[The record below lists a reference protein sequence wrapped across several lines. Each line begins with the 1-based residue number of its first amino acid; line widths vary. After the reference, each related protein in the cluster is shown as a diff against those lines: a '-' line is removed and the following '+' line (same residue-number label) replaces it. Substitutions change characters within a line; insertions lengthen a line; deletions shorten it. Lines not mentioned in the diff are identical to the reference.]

1 MTIEGWTVVGVIGFV
16 LALLIIT
23 SYSVDLILLA
33 GLGFLI
39 ITGIVS
45 PEDALA
51 GFSNEGVLTV
61 AALYVVAAGLKETG
75 AIQYITQ
82 KIMGDTNTVRGAQA
96 RIMGPVMVMSAFM
109 NNTPIVASFIPAL
122 EHWSKKTQIPVSK
135 ILIPLSYAAILGGTC
150 TLIGTST
157 NLILNGLLLEEE
169 SVRSLGLF
177 EPALIGIPCA
187 IAGFFY
193 LLIFGDKLLPSRG
206 EAFQTFQDTREY
218 TIEMLVPVGSPLA
231 RKTIQEA
238 GLRQLPGLYLVE
250 ILREGAILP
259 VVGPNQRLRI
269 NDRLIFA
276 GIVDSIAD
284 LQNIQGLTPATDQVF
299 KLDTPRQNRVLI
311 EAVVS
316 ASHPLRGSSI
326 KEGGFRNRY
335 NAVVIA
341 VSRSGVRL
349 KQKVGEIILQTGD
362 TLLIEATNGFL
373 NRFKNSSHF
382 YLISPLEGAPVS
394 NYEKSGTALIILLGM
409 ILLAGTGILSML
421 QAVIL
426 ACGFMIVGRVIRY
439 SVGID
444 AIDWKVMIA
453 IACSLG
459 IGSALKTTG
468 VADLVATRLLDF
480 ASTHLMLTMLFTYLL
495 TWILTEMITN
505 NAAAV
510 LVFPIALSITQSIGV
525 DFIPFA
531 IVIIM
536 AASASFSTPLGY
548 QTNLMIYGPGGY
560 RYTDYLKI
568 GLPLNLIVAL
578 IALSLIPFF
587 WDF

>member
-1 MTIEGWTVVGVIGFV
+1 MTLEGWTVIGVIATCLV
-16 LALLIIT
+16 LLIT
-23 SYSVDLILLA
+23 TTYSVDLILLA
-33 GLGFLI
+33 GLGFLLI
-39 ITGIVS
+39 AGIVS

-82 KIMGDTNTVRGAQA
+82 KIMGDTKTVRGAQA
-96 RIMGPVMVMSAFM
+96 RIMAPVMVMSAFM

-135 ILIPLSYAAILGGTC
+135 VLIPLSYAAILGGTC
-150 TLIGTST
+150 TIIGTST
-157 NLILNGLLLEEE
+157 NLILNGLLIEEE

-187 IAGFFY
+187 IAGFLY
-193 LLIFGDKLLPSRG
+193 LILFGDKLLPSRG
-206 EAFQTFQDTREY
+206 EAFETFKDTREY
-218 TIEMLVPVGSPLA
+218 TIEMLVPKGSSLA

-238 GLRQLPGLYLVE
+238 ALRQLPGLFLVE
-250 ILREGAILP
+250 IHREGAVLP
-259 VVGPNQRLRI
+259 VVGPNQRLRE

-276 GIVDSIAD
+276 GVIDSIVDI
-284 LQNIQGLTPATDQVF
+284 QNIQGLEPATDQIF
-299 KLDTPRQNRVLI
+299 KLDTPRRNRVLV

-326 KEGGFRNRY
+326 KEGEFRNRY

-341 VSRSGVRL
+341 VSRSGERL
-349 KQKVGEIILQTGD
+349 KQKVGEVVLQTGD
-362 TLLIEATNGFL
+362 TLLIEATNGFM
-373 NRFKNSSHF
+373 NRFKNSNHY

-394 NYEKSGTALIILLGM
+394 NYEKSGLALVILAVM
-409 ILLAGTGILSML
+409 IVLAGTGLLTMF

-439 SVGID
+439 STGID
-444 AIDWKVMIA
+444 SIDWKVLLA
-453 IACSLG
+453 IGCSLG

-480 ASTHLMLTMLFTYLL
+480 ASANLFLTMLITYLI
-495 TWILTEMITN
+495 TWILTELITN

-510 LVFPIALSITQSIGV
+510 LVFPIALSIAQSIGV

-531 IVIIM
+531 IIIIM

-548 QTNLMIYGPGGY
+548 QTNLMIYGPGRY
-560 RYTDYLKI
+560 RYTDYIKI
-568 GLPLNLIVAL
+568 GLPLNLIVAF
-578 IALSLIPFF
+578 IALSLIPQF